1 MTCMACEA
9 HETIASFVRKS
20 ATFSTVWCAK
30 CKTCMTVCAA
40 GALTEVQLGGF
51 YRRFYISDSRR
62 SVLAS
67 ALGWFRGLSERAPC
81 SLVTYAMDLTS
92 GLGLSGSLVAIGS
105 GNGMLRGALRVVVG
119 SGSDV
124 VRADASRDVRLLYPR
139 SILCE

>member
-1 MTCMACEA
+1 
-9 HETIASFVRKS
+9 
-20 ATFSTVWCAK
+20 
-30 CKTCMTVCAA
+30 MTVCAA